1 MSQVSALP
9 VRTHRK
15 LIVLAIVKQ
24 HYIDHGV
31 SPTISE
37 IAGAMAVSKTRVQ
50 SLVRR
55 LEHDGLVKRVR
66 GARRGIMLANR
77 AKQVS
82 TLDALLQLQGE
93 GWLVNLGRLELVA
106 PPCPE
111 LTLPLRPQLDH
122 VPPSHGV
129 DHHGRTR
136 G

>member
-37 IAGAMAVSKTRVQ
+37 IAGAMRVSTSRIK
-50 SLVRR
+50 SLVRQ
-55 LEHDGLVKRVR
+55 LERDGLVKRVY

-93 GWLVNLGRLELVA
+93 GWVINLGRLQLVA
-106 PPCPE
+106 PPFPN
-111 LTLPLRPQLDH
+111 LTLPLEPQLDT
-122 VPPSHGV
+122 VAPSFGV
-129 DHHGRTR
+129 DQHGRTR